1 MVSVLFV
8 CLGNICRSPTA
19 EGVFRHLVA
28 NEGLADRIRV
38 DSAGMGSWHIGQ
50 PPDKRAQGA
59 AWRRGIDLSKQRG
72 RQAKPQDFE
81 RFDYVIAMDRANFAS
96 LKSICPKGHEGRLHM
111 FLDFAPDVPE
121 NEVPDPYYGGPGG
134 FDVVLDMI
142 EAASKGLLEDIR
154 KTQL

>member
-50 PPDKRAQGA
+50 PPDKRAQAA
-59 AWRRGIDLSKQRG
+59 AWKHWMSIDQ
-72 RQAKPQDFE
+72 
-81 RFDYVIAMDRANFAS
+81 
-96 LKSICPKGHEGRLHM
+96 
-111 FLDFAPDVPE
+111 
-121 NEVPDPYYGGPGG
+121 
-134 FDVVLDMI
+134 
-142 EAASKGLLEDIR
+142 
-154 KTQL
+154 